1 MKRSDMF
8 NALIKAQ
15 DELKKQGKDEW
26 NISALSEL
34 TGVSR
39 PTIRKFKDN
48 GHKEQIHILKSL
60 YKQPGAETHH
70 IANNRHQTIIRQTQR
85 IIENRCP

>member
-34 TGVSR
+34 TGGKRNLV
-39 PTIRKFKDN
+39 
-48 GHKEQIHILKSL
+48 G
-60 YKQPGAETHH
+60 
-70 IANNRHQTIIRQTQR
+70 
-85 IIENRCP
+85 

>member
-8 NALIKAQ
+8 NAVIKAQ

-26 NISALSEL
+26 NISALSCL

-39 PTIRKFKDN
+39 PTI
-48 GHKEQIHILKSL
+48 
-60 YKQPGAETHH
+60 
-70 IANNRHQTIIRQTQR
+70 
-85 IIENRCP
+85 

>member
-39 PTIRKFKDN
+39 QTIWKFRDN
-48 GHKEQIHILKSL
+48 GREAPVHILNSL
-60 YKQPGAETHH
+60 YNHPGAETHY

-85 IIENRCP
+85 IIEDRCP

>member
-15 DELKKQGKDEW
+15 EELKKPGKDEW

-34 TGVSR
+34 SGISR
-39 PTIRKFKDN
+39 PTIRKFKKN
-48 GHKEQIHILKSL
+48 GLML
-60 YKQPGAETHH
+60 
-70 IANNRHQTIIRQTQR
+70 TISV
-85 IIENRCP
+85 